1 MAGTFV
7 WLDIGVV
14 KKSFAIF
21 DPRERITDVCLAR
34 ANRFDFA
41 TFQFDAR
48 FVPLEN
54 AIVTEHFAIG
64 DRFARHFA
72 YAELA
77 TNERTR

>member
-21 DPRERITDVCLAR
+21 YACERIADVCLAR
-34 ANRFDFA
+34 ADRFDLA
-41 TFQFDAR
+41 AFQFDAR
-48 FVPLEN
+48 LVALQN
-54 AIVTEHFAIG
+54 AIVTERFAIG

-77 TNERTR
+77 TNELPR